1 MSTHKKTRSKQN
13 RLDPSSPIAYL
24 LDPEYGLYIEGYF
37 IERLCFERQRTERSK
52 KPILMMLLDLTNVAT
67 DEKNDVI
74 GTIDA
79 VLSDSTRETD
89 LKGWYKHDTAIG
101 VLFTEIGDIDVDA
114 LKQKICG
121 ALYERLNTDQVD
133 SIDVSFH
140 IFPENPDRQ
149 QPNGLHREVFYPDR
163 AGRNTSKKSYFM
175 MKRTIDIVGSAC
187 CLIISSPIFLL
198 VALLIKLTS
207 DGPVIYRQERVGLHG
222 KGFTMLKFRSMY
234 VNNDS
239 SIHKQYV
246 SDLITRKNGNGSGG
260 GAATKDTVYKLT
272 HDSRVTLIGRF
283 LRRSSLDEFPQ
294 FLNVL
299 KGEMSLIG
307 PRPPIPYELEKYDTW
322 HRRRILDVRP
332 GISGLW
338 QVTGRSSMTFDEM
351 VRLDLRYT
359 KEQSI
364 WLDIKILLRTPWAVF
379 TAKGAH

>member
-1 MSTHKKTRSKQN
+1 MFPNKKTRSKQN
-13 RLDPSSPIAYL
+13 RLDPSSPISYL

-67 DEKNDVI
+67 GEKDFVI
-74 GTIDA
+74 GAIDA

-101 VLFTEIGDIDVDA
+101 VLFTEICDIDVDA

-121 ALYERLNTDQVD
+121 ALYERLNADQAN

-140 IFPENPDRQ
+140 IFPESQDQQ
-149 QPNGLHREVFYPDR
+149 QPNGSTHQVFYPDR
-163 AGRNTSKKSYFM
+163 ASRDTSKRSYFM
-175 MKRTIDIVGSAC
+175 MKRAIDIVGSAC
-187 CLIISSPIFLL
+187 CVMVFSPIFLVVTL
-198 VALLIKLTS
+198 MIKLTS
-207 DGPVIYRQERVGLHG
+207 NGPVIYRQERVGLHG
-222 KGFTMLKFRSMY
+222 KRFTMLKFRSMY
-234 VNNDS
+234 VNNDP

-260 GAATKDTVYKLT
+260 GTAHKDGVYKLT
-272 HDSRVTLIGRF
+272 HDTRVTMIGRF

-351 VRLDLRYT
+351 VRLDLKYT